1 MTVHMKTLFAALAL
15 GLLISTAAAQGGGK
29 SPGLNAA
36 LLKMFGDTKAFTAQ
50 AEARMLDQ
58 NQKEISALP
67 MTLAMRDGK
76 MRADM
81 DLSALK
87 GGAVPAEAAAMLKQS
102 GMDRMSTLLLPD
114 KKVSTILYP
123 GLQSYAEV
131 PITQEEEFNGKIET
145 TEMGR
150 ETIDGQACKKLKLT
164 TTDADGKT
172 QEAFVWQA
180 TAWENFPAQIQLTQ
194 KPNTLIVKFQEPK
207 LTAPETA
214 QFDIP
219 AGYTKYA
226 SVPALMQAAMM
237 KMFGGGK

>member
-1 MTVHMKTLFAALAL
+1 MKTLFTALAL
-15 GLLISTAAAQGGGK
+15 CVLVSTATAQGGGK
-29 SPGLNAA
+29 SPGINAA
-36 LLKMFGDTKAFTAQ
+36 MLKMFGETKAFTVQ
-50 AEARMLDQ
+50 AEARMLDKH
-58 NQKEISALP
+58 QKEVSALP

-87 GGAVPAEAAAMLKQS
+87 GGGMPAEATAMLKES

-131 PITQEEEFNGKIET
+131 PISQEEEFNGKIET
-145 TEMGR
+145 TEMGK

-180 TAWENFPAQIQLTQ
+180 TGWKNFPAQIQMAQ
-194 KPNTLIVKFQEPK
+194 KSNTLIVKFQEPK
-207 LTAPETA
+207 LTPPVAA

-219 AGYTKYA
+219 AGYKKYD
-226 SVPALMQAAMM
+226 SVQALMQAAMM
-237 KMFGGGK
+237 KMFSGAK